1 MAYIK
6 NMKKIKFYS
15 LFLFIL
21 ISACGPYWYKPYG
34 RLFTRVPQGGS
45 PGFNLGWKHGCE
57 SGLATQFGG
66 AFYMAFYSWHKDP
79 DIASSNPNIDKIKN
93 RYKDELK
100 NVNWNNFAE
109 VSSNLRDYNSVFGLS
124 YNYCRQSALGML
136 QTAGMNPTL
145 ASDNPRFDPGLH
157 NLGSLYKIDGKGDS
171 RFQLW

>member
-1 MAYIK
+1 
-6 NMKKIKFYS
+6 
-15 LFLFIL
+15 
-21 ISACGPYWYKPYG
+21 
-34 RLFTRVPQGGS
+34 
-45 PGFNLGWKHGCE
+45 
-57 SGLATQFGG
+57 
-66 AFYMAFYSWHKDP
+66 MAFYSWHKDP
-79 DIASSNPNIDKIKN
+79 DIASSNPNLDKIKN

-124 YNYCRQSALGML
+124 YNYCRHSALGML
-136 QTAGMNPTL
+136 QTAGMSPTL